1 MKGEFQKIKLVTILV
16 APTPWAQ
23 VRMQL
28 TCQGMCLRS
37 LLRKGEVEYLRGS
50 EDLPD
55 VRVKQ
60 KERDGEMNQEAEY
73 YIVDW

>member
-1 MKGEFQKIKLVTILV
+1 M
-16 APTPWAQ
+16 
-23 VRMQL
+23 
-28 TCQGMCLRS
+28 
-37 LLRKGEVEYLRGS
+37 EYLRGS